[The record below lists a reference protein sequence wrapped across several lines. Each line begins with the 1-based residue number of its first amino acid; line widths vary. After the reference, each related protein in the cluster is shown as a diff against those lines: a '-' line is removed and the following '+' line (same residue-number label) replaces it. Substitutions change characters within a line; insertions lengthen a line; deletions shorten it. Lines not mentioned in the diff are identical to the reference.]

1 MNICYFL
8 PHIGLGK
15 NGEIIGG
22 SANSAVNLAKRI
34 GFKNHNNIILA
45 VGVSFRQRESFKKV
59 DIKGLQFIPI
69 YMKTQSSGYIYGME
83 YCLRAICTIIKL
95 NSKYRFDIIHG
106 HSGFAIYGIVT
117 ALLGIMMNLPTLHTV
132 YCPLKPSF
140 KEKIVVK
147 TAFRFINKIV
157 AMTDNVYNSLL
168 KVGIN
173 KQKVEKVL
181 PVIDFSNYC
190 PKESGIGA
198 KEKLLGDEF
207 TGKVILFVG
216 NLKPNKGMDLLIEVV
231 KNLKNRFQHIKA
243 VITTEIK
250 MPQLAN
256 TKTKIFFQKVNEKIK
271 KYQLKDSLVF
281 LETVENM
288 PQLINVSDLVVV
300 SFRNTFGPSDYPLIA
315 LESMACGK
323 PVVAFDVGGLP
334 ELIKNGYNG
343 QLVKLGDTEE
353 MAKVISGFFSNKG
366 QLEELGRNGQE
377 FIKTFLSPE
386 NTYRKMEKIYEEFL

>member
-22 SANSAVNLAKRI
+22 SANSAVNLAKKI

-69 YMKTQSSGYIYGME
+69 YMKAQSSGYKYGIE
-83 YCLRAICTIIKL
+83 YCFRAIYTIIRL

-117 ALLGIMMNLPTLHTV
+117 ALLGIIINISTLHTV

-147 TAFRFINKIV
+147 TAYRFINKVI
-157 AMTDNVYNSLL
+157 AMTDNVFNSLL

-173 KQKVEKVL
+173 KQKVEKVS

-190 PKESGIGA
+190 PKESGVEV
-198 KEKLLGDEF
+198 KKKLLGNDF
-207 TGKVILFVG
+207 TGKTLLFVG
-216 NLKPNKGMDLLIEVV
+216 NLKPNKGMDLLIEVAA
-231 KNLKNRFQHIKA
+231 KLKNSFQHIRT
-243 VITTEIK
+243 VITTEMK

-256 TKTKIFFQKVNEKIK
+256 TKTKMFLQKVNEKIK
-271 KYQLKDSLVF
+271 KYQLKDFLVF
-281 LETVENM
+281 LETVEDM
-288 PQLINVSDLVVV
+288 PQLINASDLVVIP
-300 SFRNTFGPSDYPLIA
+300 FRNTFGPSDYPLIA
-315 LESMACGK
+315 LEAMACSK
-323 PVVAFDVGGLP
+323 PVVAFDIGGMP

-343 QLVKLGDTEE
+343 QLVKLGDTEG
-353 MAKVISGFFSNKG
+353 MARVISGLFSNEG
-366 QLEELGRNGQE
+366 QLEKMGRNGQE
-377 FIKTFLSPE
+377 FIKTFLSAE
-386 NTYRKMEKIYEEFL
+386 NTYKKMEKIYEELL